1 MMADKTADFDK
12 ALEVS
17 KKNLLAYMEKFQND
31 LERKFPGQT
40 AVLHN
45 QEVAKVLE
53 DYEEAY
59 LYGCKKFGS
68 GNFSLKKIGQKPI
81 SMGFM
86 GLVLQDESDETEDE
100 DVVVVLP

>member
-1 MMADKTADFDK
+1 MIAKKTIDFDK

-17 KKNLLAYMEKFQND
+17 KKNLLAYIEKFQDD
-31 LERKFPGQT
+31 LEEKCPGQT

-45 QEVAKVLE
+45 RQVAKVIE

-59 LYGCKKFGS
+59 LYGCREFGS

-86 GLVLQDESDETEDE
+86 GLVLQDEVDQTADE